1 MLQKAFII
9 TLETTQY
16 ETTTKRAPA
25 VPQGRQQSL
34 LRLRLRGAPQGA
46 QTMPAA
52 RSRWK
57 DLKAATDLSARA
69 KVRGSPLRVFDSYSR
84 ATNGEESEDE
94 EERLLYFLMEN
105 EFFSGRTCTLTPDRA
120 LAGVQAMPAAAAAA
134 VAKKSPTVEA
144 ATSPARDA
152 LRQHKGI
159 SQLPSRSE
167 LLDVSSSD
175 SEGEAKP
182 PKPPKP
188 PPKPRPASPPGAA
201 IDDSWAR
208 RWQPNP
214 SEEQVLAAADRLLLT
229 QAQRCLRA
237 ARLRRG
243 MRCLIAGVT
252 RAMER
257 LSWNRQEQYR
267 ELAQGWA
274 GIRRASARLAN
285 LALLE
290 RTLRTSRLA
299 KGLLAWRSTWQRQAE
314 RQLLLLTDTFRRMW
328 VHAHTQR
335 LARELVCDEEGGEQ
349 WDAGPA
355 SHGAV

>member
-1 MLQKAFII
+1 M
-9 TLETTQY
+9 
-16 ETTTKRAPA
+16 
-25 VPQGRQQSL
+25 
-34 LRLRLRGAPQGA
+34 
-46 QTMPAA
+46 

-57 DLKAATDLSARA
+57 DVKAATDLSARA

-84 ATNGEESEDE
+84 GADGEESEDE

-120 LAGVQAMPAAAAAA
+120 LAGVQAMPAAA
-134 VAKKSPTVEA
+134 VVKKSPTVEA

-152 LRQHKGI
+152 LRQHKGL

-167 LLDVSSSD
+167 LLDVSASD
-175 SEGEAKP
+175 SGDEGEA
-182 PKPPKP
+182 KPPKP
-188 PPKPRPASPPGAA
+188 PPKPRPASPPGAPV
-201 IDDSWAR
+201 DDGWAR

-229 QAQRCLRA
+229 QARRCLRA

-243 MRCLIAGVT
+243 MRGLIGLLT
-252 RAMER
+252 KAMER

-267 ELAQGWA
+267 VLAQGWA

-285 LALLE
+285 LAILE

-299 KGLLAWRSTWQRQAE
+299 KALLAWRSTWRRQAE
-314 RQLLLLTDTFRRMW
+314 RRLLLLTDSFRRMW
-328 VHAHTQR
+328 VHTHTQR
-335 LARELVCDEEGGEQ
+335 LARTLLSDEEGREQ
-349 WDAGPA
+349 WDEDPA
-355 SHGAV
+355 SHGAVLSWLER